1 GATNDQVRGVI
12 REELERLKTE
22 DLSAAELERF
32 KTRAKASLLRQ
43 LDSNTGLALQLADY
57 QRLFGDW
64 RELFRSIDRI
74 EAVTAE
80 DVRRV
85 AAASLID
92 TNRTVAQI
100 VTRPPAPAPAPAGA
114 GEEAGR

>member
-1 GATNDQVRGVI
+1 MILDGDLVRRRRV
-12 REELERLKTE
+12 ELRR
-22 DLSAAELERF
+22 SVR
-32 KTRAKASLLRQ
+32 
-43 LDSNTGLALQLADY
+43 QLADY

-85 AAASLID
+85 AAETLVE

-100 VTRPPAPAPAPAGA
+100 VTRPPAPAPAAPGA
-114 GEEAGR
+114 DEEAGR